1 MFRSNPVFFSLLFY
15 RNQTPDTFFFAM
27 NCVVFSRLDK
37 KTLSTWHWSILRV
50 SITSYLIVLIFINDL
65 PESTQSRCSIFADDT
80 TLHTADKSNISSS
93 VHVLVLISTQ
103 QPHGLK
109 DGACSLAP
117 PRASISQ
124 LKGQRNRAHLCEWTG
139 SPFPRSGHINTLGWY
154 LTTHWHGMTTFPM
167 YTARARGCWES
178 WGCGVLMVTFSRCA
192 WKESTKLG
200 DLVWNTR
207 ALCGVEDPQGPF
219 NACKILSPNDSD
231 WRSLHWRIDLTI
243 TPSFYFTKYVKT

>member
-1 MFRSNPVFFSLLFY
+1 MFPPCLITMHITLCEIITEGFLLQLEKCFSSWTEARQKY
-15 RNQTPDTFFFAM
+15 
-27 NCVVFSRLDK
+27 NCGWLSDRILYIDSFCRDK
-37 KTLSTWHWSILRV
+37 AEWMIQHCTL
-50 SITSYLIVLIFINDL
+50 
-65 PESTQSRCSIFADDT
+65 P
-80 TLHTADKSNISSS
+80 ISPTYQA

-124 LKGQRNRAHLCEWTG
+124 LEGQRNRAHLCEWTG
-139 SPFPRSGHINTLGWY
+139 SLSPRSGHINTLGWY
-154 LTTHWHGMTTFPM
+154 LTTHWHGMITFPM

-178 WGCGVLMVTFSRCA
+178 CGVSMVTFPRRA
-192 WKESTKLG
+192 WKESTKLQF
-200 DLVWNTR
+200 DPVWNTH
-207 ALCGVEDPQGPF
+207 ALCGVEDPRGPF

-243 TPSFYFTKYVKT
+243 TPSSYFTKYVKTSPQSTCVH